1 MSLTPLRQR
10 RKPDMYSRILIA
22 NDGSAGAARALTAA
36 IELAR
41 RLHAPLQ
48 MVCVE
53 ELPRFPTSVDEVVE
67 EEAEARKLFDR
78 VILASHKQAKAAHV
92 KLESHVIPGHAV
104 SSIVEFVER
113 ERFDLLVVG
122 FMGHSALY
130 NRLIGSTT
138 DRLVELA
145 PCQVLVVK

>member
-1 MSLTPLRQR
+1 MFS
-10 RKPDMYSRILIA
+10 KILVA
-22 NDGSAGAARALTAA
+22 SDGSPGASKALNAA
-36 IELAR
+36 IELSR
-41 RLHAPLQ
+41 RLRATLH

-53 ELPRFPTSVDEVVE
+53 ELPRFPITIDEVIE
-67 EEAEARKLFDR
+67 ESTAAQKVFDE
-78 VILASHKQAKAAHV
+78 VILTAIKQAKAARV
-92 KLESHVIPGHAV
+92 KLEAHVLAGHAV

-113 ERFDLLVVG
+113 ERFDVLVVG

-145 PCQVLVVK
+145 PCKVLVVK

>member
-1 MSLTPLRQR
+1 
-10 RKPDMYSRILIA
+10 MYSKMLIA
-22 NDGSAGAARALTAA
+22 NDGSAGAARALAAA

-41 RLHAPLQ
+41 RLRSSLD

-53 ELPRFPTSVDEVVE
+53 ELPRFPTSVDEIVE
-67 EEAEARKLFDR
+67 EEAEAKKMFDEI
-78 VILASHKQAKAAHV
+78 ILASRKQAKAAHV
-92 KLESHVIPGHAV
+92 KLEAHVIPGHAV

-113 ERFDLLVVG
+113 EKFDLLIVG

-145 PCQVLVVK
+145 PCKVLVVK

>member
-1 MSLTPLRQR
+1 
-10 RKPDMYSRILIA
+10 MYSKILVA
-22 NDGSAGAARALTAA
+22 NDGSPGAARALNAA
-36 IELAR
+36 IELSR
-41 RLHAPLQ
+41 RLHVALH

-53 ELPRFPTSVDEVVE
+53 ELPRFPATVDEVIE
-67 EEAEARKLFDR
+67 ESSAAQRVFDEVVQVAR
-78 VILASHKQAKAAHV
+78 KQAKAARV
-92 KLESHVIPGHAV
+92 KLETHVIAGHAV
-104 SSIVEFVER
+104 SSIVEFVEH
-113 ERFDLLVVG
+113 ERFDVLVVG

>member
-1 MSLTPLRQR
+1 MFS
-10 RKPDMYSRILIA
+10 KILVA
-22 NDGSAGAARALTAA
+22 SDGSPGASKALNAA
-36 IELAR
+36 IELSR
-41 RLHAPLQ
+41 RLHATLH

-53 ELPRFPTSVDEVVE
+53 ELPRFPVTIDEVIE
-67 EEAEARKLFDR
+67 ESTAAQKVFDD
-78 VILASHKQAKAAHV
+78 VILTARKQAKAAHV
-92 KLESHVIPGHAV
+92 KLEAHVIAGHAV

-113 ERFDLLVVG
+113 ERFDVLVVG

-130 NRLIGSTT
+130 NRLIGGTT

>member
-1 MSLTPLRQR
+1 MEIVMPL
-10 RKPDMYSRILIA
+10 S
-22 NDGSAGAARALTAA
+22 
-36 IELAR
+36 
-41 RLHAPLQ
+41 
-48 MVCVE
+48 E
-53 ELPRFPTSVDEVVE
+53 ES
-67 EEAEARKLFDR
+67 
-78 VILASHKQAKAAHV
+78 KAAHV

-130 NRLIGSTT
+130 NRLISGTT

-145 PCQVLVVK
+145 RCQVLVVK

>member
-1 MSLTPLRQR
+1 
-10 RKPDMYSRILIA
+10 MYSKILIA
-22 NDGSAGAARALTAA
+22 NDGSPGASRALNAA
-36 IELAR
+36 IELSR
-41 RLHAPLQ
+41 RLHAALH

-53 ELPRFPTSVDEVVE
+53 ELPRFPASVDEVI
-67 EEAEARKLFDR
+67 EEASAAQKVFDEVVLIAR
-78 VILASHKQAKAAHV
+78 KQAKAAHV
-92 KLESHVIPGHAV
+92 KLETHVMAGHAV

-113 ERFDLLVVG
+113 ERFDVLVVG

-130 NRLIGSTT
+130 NRLIGGTT